1 MIEFRNLKAD
11 EIDLFPKIVK
21 ENGCMLLLYKDAR
34 CDMNILDETVG
45 GLNWKRSHQLI
56 NNNLFCEV
64 SIYDKDK
71 KEWVSKQDV
80 GVESFTEKVK
90 GQASD
95 GFKRSCFNWDI
106 GRELYTSPFIWIS
119 LNSSETYKYKT
130 SVKLDKKV
138 KFEVSHIKTVDGR
151 IVELSIKDQNNKQ
164 RFNWIKKQPLD
175 PAKVKALYTLA
186 TKKGLNDADVKKG
199 IKTHYNATST
209 KDLTLSQF
217 NNMMKRLKKLED
229 KKAEVK

>member
-1 MIEFRNLKAD
+1 
-11 EIDLFPKIVK
+11 
-21 ENGCMLLLYKDAR
+21 
-34 CDMNILDETVG
+34 MNILDETVG
-45 GLNWKRSHQLI
+45 SLNWKRSHQLI

-95 GFKRSCFNWDI
+95 GFKRSCFNWGI

-138 KFEVSHIKTVDGR
+138 KFEVSHIKTVDGM

-175 PAKVKALYTLA
+175 PVKVKALYTLDPAKVKALYTLA
-186 TKKGLNDADVKKG
+186 TKKGLNGADVKKG

-217 NNMMKRLKKLED
+217 NDTMKRLKKLED